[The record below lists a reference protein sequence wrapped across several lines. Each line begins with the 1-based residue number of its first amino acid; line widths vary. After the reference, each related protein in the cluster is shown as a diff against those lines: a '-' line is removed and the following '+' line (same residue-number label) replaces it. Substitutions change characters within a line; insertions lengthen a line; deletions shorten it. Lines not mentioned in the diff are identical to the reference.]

1 MGVHGDQELGRRDLP
16 PEAEIRRLAPD
27 HPAEEEVETLARSAA
42 RGQREE
48 MAVAARQAAPR
59 EDRPQILGTEGLDE
73 ALQRRSHVGSGL
85 SVAREETGPKGAV
98 TEQDALG
105 GQAERSEIPGAI
117 ETVPEPVEAGA
128 VLLGVEPQDET
139 VGRWC
144 HAGQRPVDP
153 GTKEVNAAVG
163 QAGGEQG
170 CDLAVGGI
178 RIAEGKLD
186 GVFLD
191 AGGPVEVAGE
201 PLERGP

>member
-1 MGVHGDQELGRRDLP
+1 
-16 PEAEIRRLAPD
+16 
-27 HPAEEEVETLARSAA
+27 
-42 RGQREE
+42 
-48 MAVAARQAAPR
+48 
-59 EDRPQILGTEGLDE
+59 
-73 ALQRRSHVGSGL
+73 
-85 SVAREETGPKGAV
+85 SVAREKTGPKGAV

-128 VLLGVEPQDET
+128 DLLGVEPQDEA

-170 CDLAVGGI
+170 GDLAGGGV
-178 RIAEGKLD
+178 RIGE
-186 GVFLD
+186 
-191 AGGPVEVAGE
+191 GE
-201 PLERGP
+201 PAWVF